1 MSLVTSTPEIS
12 LGAATNA
19 EIRRPATDMIGT
31 IGLVLAVLV
40 LIIASIGMVY
50 LLALAINW
58 YKTPF
63 LGAVITDS
71 LSVNSNDQP
80 LTSTGWNGFQA
91 GLHANDQI
99 VAITAQNGQSLH
111 FDPNAQGVAQ
121 QLNDFLASLSRGQVV
136 QVEIQRVEP
145 VKVYDPA
152 CAVFTTAG
160 ADCTYNIVLD
170 RMPLIDFLA
179 QFGVGFL
186 VSLIALGLGIGTL
199 LVRPRESASRW
210 LAVLCASGAIVFAGR
225 FETTTTYQIAGFWI
239 LALCGVGAGEIG
251 LVMSFPYKLTAFY
264 QRSWLRFFPT
274 LISLLFCVLCLVIY
288 AEPQSR
294 PYGTAQILAG
304 LFGLVSGI
312 ALLWSMASRRIYSP
326 SPINREQAGLV
337 MVGILVAIAPSALW
351 IVSLLLNRAFG
362 WDWLTFPAFYTYPPL
377 LVFPLSVVYAMFQ
390 TRLVNS
396 DRVIMEGAIYTAL
409 GATLVIGYS
418 LITFALYLLTG
429 GQIRWDSPVPV
440 ALIVFG
446 IALLFTPARRRLE
459 RLVDDAF
466 FKQRRAYETRL
477 ERFARKL
484 AQLLEITDVAR
495 EVQTQL
501 DETITPQY
509 IFAFVRNMGS
519 GEYEAVPDAATGKPK
534 TDLHFSPG
542 SPLLNYLG
550 GQGDVLYLM
559 SGQPL
564 PVELASERARLA
576 VLNTPVI
583 ARMHSS
589 NRLNGFLAI
598 GPRRDRTRYSFE
610 DLRFIESLAAQSA
623 LAIERAQVIVEA
635 QRNERE
641 LKVLSQV
648 SAALNITMD
657 FNTLLEFI
665 YTQTSKLIRAHYFYI
680 ALRVSGTNEMQFVF
694 YLENDERIAER
705 EERVRWPLGQD
716 LFTEVMRT
724 QRPLKLEAYYSEV
737 QRRALQP
744 ILENPAIH
752 SWAAVPLNAGTG
764 DVLGVIAIADTDPA
778 FTYSEDQLRIFSSIS
793 EIAAA
798 ALDKA
803 RLFRETEQ
811 RARQLSVLNNISER
825 LASAFES
832 VDKLLG
838 IIMQSAVEILSAEA
852 GSLLLREQTTGDL
865 VFTLA
870 IGGAGE
876 HLVGTH
882 IPAGTGIAG
891 KVVETG
897 QPVIVNDTAN
907 DSTWFGDVQSG
918 SRKGRDF
925 RTNAI
930 VAVPLIARG
939 SVIGVLEVINKR
951 DRTQFV
957 QTEVD
962 LLATFASQA
971 AIAIENARLFQ
982 MTDQQLEARV
992 EQMGNM
998 QRIDQELNRTLDV
1011 HSVVTLTLDNALRES
1026 SADAGA
1032 LAVVRHEP
1040 LGFEIVGSMGYPSGM
1055 FTPREIYP
1063 IDLGVIGRVFRT
1075 GQPSIVTNLADDTD
1089 YIETLPGAVG
1099 QIAVPMIAAGR
1110 EVTAVLLLETRM
1122 PSAFNMMTMSF
1133 ITALAEHANT
1143 AITNSRLFEQLQRA
1157 NEARTQ
1163 FVGFVAHELKTPM
1176 TSMKGYVEAML
1187 SGMTGSM
1194 SDQQKNALDIVQRN
1208 VVRMQQIIEDLRD
1221 VTALETGQLA
1231 VTLQPTSFN
1240 SVVLETL
1247 RPQQRAISNKQQ
1259 TLVMDVPED
1268 LPLIMGDGNRLIQVL
1283 TNFISNANKY
1293 TPEGGTVRI
1302 SAEAVANRWDLDGA
1316 PQVIHC
1322 WVQDTGYGMDEDDLK
1337 KLSTPYFRSENPL
1350 TREQP
1355 GTGLGMT
1362 ITYALVEAHHGHV
1375 WVESEVN
1382 KGTTFHFTVPVA
1394 AIEEKAH

>member
-1 MSLVTSTPEIS
+1 MSLVTRTPEIGLS
-12 LGAATNA
+12 AATNIEA
-19 EIRRPATDMIGT
+19 RRQATDLVDLIAF
-31 IGLVLAVLV
+31 GLALLV
-40 LIIASIGMVY
+40 LIIASVGIAY
-50 LLALAINW
+50 LLILAVNW
-58 YKTPF
+58 YNTPF
-63 LGAVITDS
+63 LGAVITDT
-71 LSVNSNDQP
+71 LAVNGNDHP
-80 LTSTGWNGFQA
+80 LTSTDWNGFQA
-91 GLHANDQI
+91 GLRDNDQI
-99 VAITAQNGQSLH
+99 VSIKAQNGQTLGI
-111 FDPNAQGVAQ
+111 DLNTPDAGQ
-121 QLNDFLASLSRGQVV
+121 QLNTFLTGLSRGQIV
-136 QVEIQRVEP
+136 QVEVQRVEP

-152 CAVFTTAG
+152 CSVFTATG
-160 ADCTYNIVLD
+160 ADCTYNVVLD
-170 RMPLIDFLA
+170 KIPLIDFLA
-179 QFGVGFL
+179 QFGIGFL
-186 VSLIALGLGIGTL
+186 VGLIALAFGIATL
-199 LVRPRESASRW
+199 LLRPRETAPRW

-225 FETTTTYQIAGFWI
+225 FETTTTYQTAGLWM
-239 LALCGVGAGEIG
+239 LALCGLGAGQLG
-251 LVMSFPYKLTAFY
+251 LAMSFPYKVAQFY
-264 QRSWLRFFPT
+264 QRPWLRFIPGI
-274 LISLLFCVLCLVIY
+274 ISLLWCGVCLAIY
-288 AEPQSR
+288 ADPQTR
-294 PYGTAQILAG
+294 PYGTAQLLAG
-304 LFGLVSGI
+304 SFSLLSGV
-312 ALLWSMASRRIYSP
+312 ALLWGMVSRRIYSP
-326 SPINREQAGLV
+326 SPINREQAGLL
-337 MVGILVAIAPSALW
+337 MVGILVAMAPSVLW
-351 IVSLLLNRAFG
+351 VVALLLNRAFG
-362 WDWLTFPAFYTYPPL
+362 WDWLNFPVFYTYPPL
-377 LVFPLSVVYAMFQ
+377 LIFPLSAIYAIFQ

-396 DRVIMEGAIYTAL
+396 DRVIVEGAIYTVL
-409 GATLVIGYS
+409 GAILVIGYS
-418 LITFALYLLTG
+418 LVTFALYLLTG

-477 ERFARKL
+477 ERFARQL
-484 AQLLEITDVAR
+484 TQLLEINDVTR
-495 EVQTQL
+495 ELKTQL
-501 DETITPQY
+501 DETVAPEYLFT
-509 IFAFVRNMGS
+509 FVRNMTT
-519 GEYEAVPDAATGKPK
+519 GEYEAVADAATGKPK

-550 GQGDVLYLM
+550 GPGDVLYLM
-559 SGQPL
+559 PGQPL
-564 PVELASERARLA
+564 PIELAQERARLA

-589 NRLNGFLAI
+589 SRLNGFLAL
-598 GPRRDRTRYSFE
+598 GPRRDRARYSFE

-680 ALRVSGTNEMQFVF
+680 ALRVSGSNEMQFVF

-705 EERVRWPLGQD
+705 EERFRWAVGQD

-724 QRPLKLEAYYSEV
+724 QRPLNLEAYYPEV

-778 FTYSEDQLRIFSSIS
+778 FAYSEDQLRIFNSIS

-811 RARQLSVLNNISER
+811 RARQLSVLNDISEQ

-832 VDKLLG
+832 LDKLLG

-852 GSLLLREQTTGDL
+852 GSLLLRDQNTSEL

-876 HLVGTH
+876 HLIGTR

-891 KVVETG
+891 QVVGTG
-897 QPVIVNDTAN
+897 QPVIVNDAAN
-907 DSTWFGDVQSG
+907 DPTWFGDVDNS
-918 SRKGRDF
+918 SRKGREF

-957 QTEVD
+957 QAEVN
-962 LLATFASQA
+962 LLTTFASQA

-1011 HSVVTLTLDNALRES
+1011 QSVVALTLENALRES
-1026 SADAGA
+1026 GADAGA

-1040 LGFEIVGSMGYPSGM
+1040 LGFEIVGSMHYPTGM
-1055 FTPREIYP
+1055 FAAHEIYP
-1063 IDLGVIGRVFRT
+1063 IDIGVIGRVFRT
-1075 GQPSIVTNLADDTD
+1075 GQPSIVTNLADDAD

-1099 QIAVPMIAAGR
+1099 QIAVPMIAGGR
-1110 EVTAVLLLETRM
+1110 DVTAVLLLETLT
-1122 PSAFNMMTMSF
+1122 PGAFNMMTMSF
-1133 ITALAEHANT
+1133 ITALAEHAST

-1163 FVGFVAHELKTPM
+1163 FVSFVAHELKTPM

-1187 SGMTGSM
+1187 SGMTGTI

-1221 VTALETGQLA
+1221 VTALETGQLK

-1240 SVVLETL
+1240 SVILETL

-1283 TNFISNANKY
+1283 TNFVSNANKY
-1293 TPEGGTVRI
+1293 TPEGGTIRV
-1302 SAEAVANRWDLDGA
+1302 SAAVVANRWDPDGA
-1316 PQVIHC
+1316 PRVIHC
-1322 WVQDTGYGMDEDDLK
+1322 SVHDTGYGMEEDDLK

-1362 ITYALVEAHHGHV
+1362 ITYALIEAHHGQV
-1375 WVESEVN
+1375 WAESEIN
-1382 KGTTFHFTVPVA
+1382 KGSTFHFTVPVA
-1394 AIEEKAH
+1394 AADEKVP